1 MGSHVTHQEPSTR
14 VLQLT
19 GKSAQGAAPC
29 LFGDRGARQ
38 WFGMR
43 VCVIAPNGR
52 SWVQISNAGSHARG
66 HPPTE
71 GICPCITRCAY
82 TSCQETAQHSGDRR
96 AGSPRQPHRAPAG
109 RRLPDDP
116 DPLVCPHRACIC
128 PSGDKRLPPL
138 HFSERVRG

>member
-19 GKSAQGAAPC
+19 GKSAQGAAPS
-29 LFGDRGARQ
+29 LWGPRGSAVV
-38 WFGMR
+38 WD
-43 VCVIAPNGR
+43 
-52 SWVQISNAGSHARG
+52 AGSRHRAQWKELSADQQRGLARMRSS
-66 HPPTE
+66 PTE
-71 GICPCITRCAY
+71 GICPCITHCAY

-109 RRLPDDP
+109 RQLPDDP